1 MNVVGVEACNGLIMD
16 QPWSWKKKKIYVM
29 APYRIMQRKID
40 FVFGGTPLFLA
51 EKALTKFSLSISLLK
66 GVFKVDVNSY
76 LR

>member
-1 MNVVGVEACNGLIMD
+1 MIMEE
-16 QPWSWKKKKIYVM
+16 KKIYVM
-29 APYRIMQRKID
+29 APYRMTQRKID

-51 EKALTKFSLSISLLK
+51 DKALTKFSLSISLLK